1 MTTLGTVGTPQD
13 LPLPD
18 DMDSQPIEAPTPAAT
33 APLTLHPNASPT
45 AVAAAH
51 AGISLPH
58 ASLSAASTQTAITT
72 RNPFSILGD
81 DDPTGEF
88 PPLGSTYHIRY
99 AADGTKRARST
110 HLGSSTVKFTATPA
124 CRPFHSNDASSALE
138 DGWHTVSRRRKTAQS
153 GMPHAVS
160 PQSEFLHTVILRP
173 TQPCRIMDAP
183 FLTIDSAIATQTG
196 LQSHPSLQPRYQVRY
211 LDRSN
216 QLAVDA
222 TSSQVRDALLKITYI
237 PIDKKQVPVQAYE
250 AIRRG
255 QTRGFIK
262 NAGGM
267 DSAQLLQH
275 LHCRKCTILQA
286 RPLGTSGSALIT
298 FEGTSLPFRVGLAS
312 FTVRVYPFHR
322 QTHVCDTCHCI
333 GHRSTQCPNSD
344 KARCATCGAPKHGI
358 DQCSSAQP
366 KCRNCGGTH
375 LATARSCPKKKE
387 IQRMMAQRDRG
398 APQRR
403 PPPSSFP
410 EEQPSPPPPVP
421 PTPTLTLPA
430 MPPVAPT
437 VPIASS
443 TTTKPKTDSRPIL
456 AAKPHVPA
464 LSAFVTH
471 TQLPTSEPPRTFF
484 AEAVKAVNTAR
495 ETPASIPAVDDL
507 TAMTQQMALLTKQT
521 QAALQQLAAM
531 QQSIS
536 TLVDTCT
543 PDLIEKFHLHS
554 PSDTPAAFAIQELNG
569 PLPALPQY
577 DGLAPDA
584 ETSASLPRIRAAL
597 YVHRSVPFTPL
608 DTSQWCSIITSVTGC
623 RLLLLPRRPV
633 LLFSVY
639 VTPDTSLNRR
649 TRQPLNVAF
658 IKHFSRLYPKDD
670 IIVCGDFNAKHT
682 AWGYDV
688 DLPRGTRLLADLTE
702 LKLSLL
708 NTPDTPTRIGQTSRQ
723 QDTCPDLSWA
733 SFPQRWKW
741 QVTSDHLGSDH
752 LPITLHY
759 HFPSTT
765 SSHPN
770 TRRDTFITKLD
781 KFRAALVSVMDVT
794 GFSDIIQ
801 AIQCAH
807 KAATKRLTV
816 PEDAPAPDA
825 HLLTLWNRRIRLL
838 ARYRRSGRP
847 RRLLRVLRQVQDTI
861 SSYTSELASDRWT
874 SIIRILGFHL
884 DQDSRAATWFQ
895 RTISTS
901 KQLNHLLYRVAH
913 RSRGVHEHDLRIF
926 ARAFVVSRI
935 MYGYP
940 YYHITRTQQLRL
952 EIINRELQRIVTG
965 LPRYTRIDALT
976 SCSQM
981 NSLDDLASTQ
991 IATQETRLRATLAG
1005 RFTLRKLGYNI
1016 DHLLPLPT
1024 PPPPWELCPLTAPRP
1039 LPRNMGEKAQ
1049 ARRSDFARRHLHSL
1063 LVRSSSALVFYADAA
1078 VDNNSTPIF
1087 STAWCDVDGHRRGTQ
1102 VFMTPCSSSHAE
1114 LCAILH
1120 CLTSVNTFTL
1130 VPSSR
1135 IVIYTDSQEA
1145 IRALR
1150 HSSPSSAIAIQ
1161 IHRAAISIR
1170 TAGHHPL
1177 IDWVPAHSGIPGNER
1192 AHRLARAKLLSARA
1206 GAPTFPTPP
1215 ELTPGSF
1222 HDSHE
1227 ARQEHASQRRHYL
1240 TTQANPLDF
1249 PSLSHLPLTRHETS
1263 LLEQA
1268 RSGAL
1273 LAPSLLAKM
1282 YPQVHINPQCTHC
1295 HIPASLPHLLWD
1307 CPLHSTARV
1316 RALST
1321 LSPPPS
1327 TLTEWLN
1334 PLSAPDPGRVLAA
1347 FQAILRYLE
1356 DPQAPPLGSR
1366 LLKHYEPI
1374 IAAAR
1379 RLSAPGNTRD
1389 T

>member
-1 MTTLGTVGTPQD
+1 MTTLGTVGTPQV

-33 APLTLHPNASPT
+33 ASLTLHPNASPT

-58 ASLSAASTQTAITT
+58 ASLSAASRQTAITT

-298 FEGTSLPFRVGLAS
+298 FEGTSLPFRVGLGS
-312 FTVRVYPFHR
+312 FAVRVYPFHR

-333 GHRSTQCPNSD
+333 GHRSTQCPNSG
-344 KARCATCGAPKHGI
+344 KARCATCGAPKHGT

-375 LATARSCPKKKE
+375 LATARSCPKRKE

-403 PPPSSFP
+403 PPPSLFP

-471 TQLPTSEPPRTFF
+471 TQLPTSEPPRTSF

-495 ETPASIPAVDDL
+495 ETPAPIPAVDDL

-608 DTSQWCSIITSVTGC
+608 DTSQWCSIITSVT
-623 RLLLLPRRPV
+623 
-633 LLFSVY
+633 
-639 VTPDTSLNRR
+639 
-649 TRQPLNVAF
+649 
-658 IKHFSRLYPKDD
+658 
-670 IIVCGDFNAKHT
+670 
-682 AWGYDV
+682 
-688 DLPRGTRLLADLTE
+688 
-702 LKLSLL
+702 
-708 NTPDTPTRIGQTSRQ
+708 
-723 QDTCPDLSWA
+723 DTCPDLTWA
-733 SFPQRWKW
+733 RFPQRWKW

-759 HFPSTT
+759 HFPSPT
-765 SSHPN
+765 SSHHN
-770 TRRDTFITKLD
+770 TRRDTFITKWD

-874 SIIRILGFHL
+874 SMCSSVSGNTHLSKVWRLLRVLLGDRKPRQPAAAVALREGVSFEELAERASDVFFPQPSRHDPGCYTRIHPVPEPIGLDSPYSHL
-884 DQDSRAATWFQ
+884 TPHEHPDSWFSPRPRQ
-895 RTISTS
+895 PGGDLVSAYH
-901 KQLNHLLYRVAH
+901 QHLETAEPPVIQGSPPL
-913 RSRGVHEHDLRIF
+913 RGVHEHDLRIF

-940 YYHITRTQQLRL
+940 YYHLTRTQQLRL

-1263 LLEQA
+1263 LLQQA

-1334 PLSAPDPGRVLAA
+1334 PPSAPDPGRVLAA
-1347 FQAILRYLE
+1347 FQAIIRYLK

>member
-1 MTTLGTVGTPQD
+1 MT
-13 LPLPD
+13 
-18 DMDSQPIEAPTPAAT
+18 SAPTIVQW
-33 APLTLHPNASPT
+33 NCR
-45 AVAAAH
+45 
-51 AGISLPH
+51 SL
-58 ASLSAASTQTAITT
+58 
-72 RNPFSILGD
+72 
-81 DDPTGEF
+81 
-88 PPLGSTYHIRY
+88 
-99 AADGTKRARST
+99 
-110 HLGSSTVKFTATPA
+110 
-124 CRPFHSNDASSALE
+124 
-138 DGWHTVSRRRKTAQS
+138 RRK
-153 GMPHAVS
+153 
-160 PQSEFLHTVILRP
+160 
-173 TQPCRIMDAP
+173 
-183 FLTIDSAIATQTG
+183 
-196 LQSHPSLQPRYQVRY
+196 
-211 LDRSN
+211 
-216 QLAVDA
+216 
-222 TSSQVRDALLKITYI
+222 
-237 PIDKKQVPVQAYE
+237 
-250 AIRRG
+250 
-255 QTRGFIK
+255 
-262 NAGGM
+262 
-267 DSAQLLQH
+267 
-275 LHCRKCTILQA
+275 
-286 RPLGTSGSALIT
+286 
-298 FEGTSLPFRVGLAS
+298 
-312 FTVRVYPFHR
+312 
-322 QTHVCDTCHCI
+322 
-333 GHRSTQCPNSD
+333 
-344 KARCATCGAPKHGI
+344 KA
-358 DQCSSAQP
+358 
-366 KCRNCGGTH
+366 
-375 LATARSCPKKKE
+375 
-387 IQRMMAQRDRG
+387 
-398 APQRR
+398 
-403 PPPSSFP
+403 
-410 EEQPSPPPPVP
+410 
-421 PTPTLTLPA
+421 
-430 MPPVAPT
+430 
-437 VPIASS
+437 
-443 TTTKPKTDSRPIL
+443 
-456 AAKPHVPA
+456 
-464 LSAFVTH
+464 
-471 TQLPTSEPPRTFF
+471 
-484 AEAVKAVNTAR
+484 
-495 ETPASIPAVDDL
+495 
-507 TAMTQQMALLTKQT
+507 
-521 QAALQQLAAM
+521 
-531 QQSIS
+531 
-536 TLVDTCT
+536 
-543 PDLIEKFHLHS
+543 DLIEKFHLHS

-723 QDTCPDLSWA
+723 QDTCPDLTWA
-733 SFPQRWKW
+733 RFPQRWKW

-759 HFPSTT
+759 HFPSPT
-765 SSHPN
+765 SSHHN
-770 TRRDTFITKLD
+770 TRRDTFITKWD

-816 PEDAPAPDA
+816 PGDAPAPDA

-861 SSYTSELASDRWT
+861 SRYTSELASDRWT
-874 SIIRILGFHL
+874 SMCSSVSGNTNLSKVWRLLRFLLGDRKPRQPAAAVALREGVSFEELAERASDVFFPQPSRHDPGCYTRIHPVPEPIGLDSPFTLHELEAALDRANTHSAPGPDNITVGQLRNLPTALKETVLTEINLVWDSGCVPSEWRHSTVCPIPKPGKPPTSLTNLRPVSLTSCLCKTVESMLNARLQWWLESNQLLSPSQYGFRPGLSTQDVMSRLQHDTLSTSSPHLRIVAGVDVRKAFDSVPHSSVLSMAQQLGITGRAYNFIAAFLEDRTFTVHVGSSHGITHTNRVGVPQGSVLSPVLFNIVLAGLPPRLSEVPNLEHAIYADDITLWTHSGSPGYQQDAIQAGLDIIHDYIQSVGLAPAPDKTEFVVIHGGRRTPAKEAEKQCIQLTLAGTPISRRTSIRILGFHL

-940 YYHITRTQQLRL
+940 YYHLTRTQKLRL

-1227 ARQEHASQRRHYL
+1227 ARQEHASRWRHYL

-1263 LLEQA
+1263 LLQQA

-1334 PLSAPDPGRVLAA
+1334 PPSAPDPGRVLAA

-1366 LLKHYEPI
+1366 LLKQYEPI